1 MDRKQITVD
10 REYLIRCMEELIR
23 VPSPVGCYE
32 EITPVIEALA
42 AELGYPV
49 SFDRKHTI
57 YITVDGM
64 DNTKTVMVGAHL
76 DTLGLIV
83 RRIDEDGKLRVRQLG
98 GVNYYSLEGE
108 TVTVHTRDGRSYTGL
123 MVCQSHS
130 THVFD
135 DARTAVRDENTMIV
149 SLDEKVF
156 SKKEVLDLGI
166 SNGDIV
172 SIEPHFQY
180 LQNGYIKSRFID
192 DKAGAAAVFTAL
204 KYMKE
209 QGIRPQY
216 RTLLAFSF
224 YEEINH
230 GGSYIPKE
238 VEEMVAVD
246 IGLIGPDYNG
256 NERSVSICVKDNFS
270 PYDRGLTGKLI
281 GIAEDMGL
289 SHAVDVYYRY
299 GTDANAAVRAGNN
312 VYAAAFGMACYC
324 SHGVER
330 THVTGVEETVKLI
343 LGYLTSK

>member
-49 SFDRKHTI
+49 SFDRKHTV
-57 YITVDGM
+57 YITVDGL

-135 DARTAVRDENTMIV
+135 DARTAVRDENTMII
-149 SLDEKVF
+149 SLDE
-156 SKKEVLDLGI
+156 
-166 SNGDIV
+166 
-172 SIEPHFQY
+172 
-180 LQNGYIKSRFID
+180 
-192 DKAGAAAVFTAL
+192 
-204 KYMKE
+204 
-209 QGIRPQY
+209 
-216 RTLLAFSF
+216 
-224 YEEINH
+224 
-230 GGSYIPKE
+230 
-238 VEEMVAVD
+238 
-246 IGLIGPDYNG
+246 
-256 NERSVSICVKDNFS
+256 
-270 PYDRGLTGKLI
+270 
-281 GIAEDMGL
+281 
-289 SHAVDVYYRY
+289 
-299 GTDANAAVRAGNN
+299 
-312 VYAAAFGMACYC
+312 
-324 SHGVER
+324 
-330 THVTGVEETVKLI
+330 
-343 LGYLTSK
+343 